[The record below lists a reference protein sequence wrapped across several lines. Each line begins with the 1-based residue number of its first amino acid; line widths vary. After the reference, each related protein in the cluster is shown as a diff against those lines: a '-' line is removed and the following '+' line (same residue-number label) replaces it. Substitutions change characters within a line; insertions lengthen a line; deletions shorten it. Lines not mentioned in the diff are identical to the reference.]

1 MLLCLYGQ
9 RSSYVCIYSGVYCT
23 WALSYL
29 GFVRYFLVYKFR
41 LPKCAR
47 IAFAE
52 YGRVGAIDKATME
65 AVEES

>member
-1 MLLCLYGQ
+1 MGTGLPWL
-9 RSSYVCIYSGVYCT
+9 
-23 WALSYL
+23 
-29 GFVRYFLVYKFR
+29 FRYFLVCKVGLTKR
-41 LPKCAR
+41 AR